1 MALKPIEIVINAKDN
16 ASKVFDGLNAKL
28 KAVAAA
34 VAAYIGINAFANV
47 VKGAADFEEAM
58 DRVQAATNAS
68 GEELAQLKA
77 AAEVAGATTKFTA
90 IEAASALENLAKA
103 GLTGK
108 EAIAALPAVMNLAQ
122 AGGGSLADTTERL
135 TGVVMGMGLAFTE
148 SGRVAD
154 VLAMGANASRSSIT
168 GLAEAM
174 SYAAP
179 VAKTVGLSLEST
191 TAIVAQFANA
201 GIDAS
206 RAGTALNSILSQFS
220 DPASKFKQELAGL
233 GITTTNFDEAL
244 KQLAATGPRGASA
257 VRAVGLEA
265 GPALQAALNLG
276 IPALEELRKK
286 LQESA
291 GSAEATAKVMGDN
304 LNGALKGLSSA
315 WDAVKNTLGEPV
327 LPALKSGVEQ
337 LTGALQEAVS
347 NGTIAQFG
355 TALATAFQSAVT
367 WAKEFLATFDFYQ
380 VGTDMQAF
388 ATRAGEAFDQ
398 IGQYATN
405 AGNIVKLVYGVM
417 SAGTNAVMGAVYGIG
432 EAFAG
437 VASNIQSGLALLYE
451 GIAKIPFGD
460 VSKAYQKAADEIR
473 LSAEAT
479 WAASEALAKK
489 SRESFIAMSDGANL
503 ARDGFNGLSGSAD
516 KTKISAD
523 AAAASLKAAAQETKR
538 QADEASKA
546 LTAMA
551 AQEAQW
557 LQNALAM
564 DKVGQSAGAMGEAVK
579 TGAAQGAKS
588 ATEMAKAL
596 ETAYAA
602 LGIVST
608 EKLKNIADAA
618 KTAFETIK
626 NSGTA
631 SADDIGKAFASA
643 AEKAI
648 AANNGLAPA
657 WVKAEAAARGYKIEV
672 DEAGKATLKLVSA
685 QDSAAQAFAKA
696 GEAIKAKTAAMKAE
710 SDLVVSGLEL
720 RKSELDASIKIAEA
734 NGDEAKAIK
743 LKIEQKR
750 IEIQIIQETVKAQ
763 IAEAQASA
771 DMARAKMS
779 ELQATGSLTVEK
791 KAELQAQIK
800 GAEASIN
807 QAKARGQSVRT
818 IEEEIKALQASS
830 SGYDKNASFINQTTA
845 ALEKMNAA
853 REKEI
858 AAQEKKIQLDE
869 REQELYRKKW
879 QMDKEGYSVDANGKR
894 IEQVNETQQSIY
906 NKGKDAGLTAKQAQ
920 ELADRF
926 APRGK
931 DQFFRN
937 DEFWKEVNRLKQLN
951 DLAEEA
957 LKNKPAAPAPS
968 PAPAAPTPS
977 PAPIR
982 APSPAP
988 APRQPQQPGGD
999 GGSASITGPSAPG
1012 AVGGLGNTYI
1022 SNITIPGVGRISPR
1036 FADADSQAQVEGFLR
1051 ALAAGKGVAQ

>member
-77 AAEVAGATTKFTA
+77 AAEAAGATTKFTA

-122 AGGGSLADTTERL
+122 AGGGNLADTTERL

-191 TAIVAQFANA
+191 TAIIGQFANA

-244 KQLAATGPRGASA
+244 KQLAATGPRGAAA
-257 VRAVGLEA
+257 VRSVGLEA

-276 IPALEELRKK
+276 IPALEDLRKK

-291 GSAEATAKVMGDN
+291 GSAEATAEVMGDN

-337 LTGALQEAVS
+337 LSGALQAAVAD
-347 NGTIAQFG
+347 GTIAKFG

-367 WAKEFLATFDFYQ
+367 WVKEFLAAFDFDQ
-380 VGTDMQAF
+380 VSIDMQAF
-388 ATRAGEAFDQ
+388 ATRAGEVFDQ

-405 AGNIVKLVYGVM
+405 AGNIVKLAYGVM
-417 SAGTNAVMGAVYGIG
+417 SAGTNAVLTAIYGIG
-432 EAFAG
+432 SGFSAVAEQVMLG
-437 VASNIQSGLALLYE
+437 VAKIRDGLATVT
-451 GIAKIPFGD
+451 FGD
-460 VSKAYQKAADEIR
+460 LSKSFSAAADDAR
-473 LSAEAT
+473 NMAQFFGEAAQAMRDKAT
-479 WAASEALAKK
+479 
-489 SRESFIAMSDGANL
+489 ESMIAVADSANL
-503 ARDGFNGLSGSAD
+503 ARDGFSGLAGGAD
-516 KTKISAD
+516 KTKVSAD

-546 LTAMA
+546 LAAMA

-579 TGAAQGAKS
+579 TGAAQGTKS

-626 NSGTA
+626 DSGTA

-879 QMDKEGYSVDANGKR
+879 QMDKEGYSVDADGKR

-937 DEFWKEVNRLKQLN
+937 NEFWQEVNRLKQLN
-951 DLAEEA
+951 DLAEEE

-968 PAPAAPTPS
+968 PAPAAPAPS

-982 APSPAP
+982 PPAPAP
-988 APRQPQQPGGD
+988 APRQPQQPSGD
-999 GGSASITGPSAPG
+999 GGSTSITGPSAPG

-1022 SNITIPGVGRISPR
+1022 SNITLPGVGRISPR
-1036 FADADSQAQVEGFLR
+1036 FADGDSQAQVEGFLR